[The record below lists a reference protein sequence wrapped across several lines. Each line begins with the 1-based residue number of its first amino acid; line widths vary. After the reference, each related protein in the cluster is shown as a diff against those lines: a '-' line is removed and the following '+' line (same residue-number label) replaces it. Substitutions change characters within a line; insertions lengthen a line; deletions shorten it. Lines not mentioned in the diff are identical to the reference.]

1 MSKHTPGPWTVEPYL
16 TPERDDDPMGVYIIR
31 PAHEKLTEQYFAT
44 DTDDDP
50 DFDSV
55 HDENQ
60 ANADYIARCV
70 NSHDALVE
78 ALKECVTDECA
89 ACFGSRDYAERRIR
103 YISDLAKAA
112 LALAGK

>member
-1 MSKHTPGPWTVEPYL
+1 MAKFTPGPWTVEPYL

-44 DTDDDP
+44 DPEDDP

-60 ANADYIARCV
+60 ANA
-70 NSHDALVE
+70 NL
-78 ALKECVTDECA
+78 CA
-89 ACFGSRDYAERRIR
+89 AAPALYAAARDAFELLMDMIPKDDPWNMPPT
-103 YISDLAKAA
+103 ILQQLAAA
-112 LALAGK
+112 LTQADGEERIL